1 MILEADDNL
10 DALIREEKQRV
21 ASHFLHEAWD
31 SALEEGIE
39 PQILADS
46 GIDVALTRL
55 FTEVGEDDVRGLI
68 DTLSDRLASGHFDAS
83 RVLQ

>member
-1 MILEADDNL
+1 MILDSDDNL

-39 PQILADS
+39 ASILADS
-46 GIDVALTRL
+46 AVDVALTRL
-55 FTEVGEDDVRGLI
+55 FSEAGEDNVRALI
-68 DTLSDRLASGHFDAS
+68 DGLSDRLASGHFDAG
-83 RVLQ
+83 RVQQ

>member
-1 MILEADDNL
+1 MILESDDNL

-39 PQILADS
+39 PNILADS
-46 GIDVALTRL
+46 AVDVALTRL
-55 FTEVGEDDVRGLI
+55 FTEAGEDSVRSMI
-68 DTLSDRLASGHFDAS
+68 EALSDRLASGHFDAT

>member
-1 MILEADDNL
+1 MILDSDENL

-39 PQILADS
+39 PTILADS
-46 GIDVALTRL
+46 AIDVALTRL
-55 FTEVGEDDVRGLI
+55 FTEAGEDNVRGLI
-68 DTLSDRLASGHFDAS
+68 ESLSDRLASGHFDAS